1 MEEGG
6 GLALGEGGS
15 HGGLGAGARQRDA
28 DDDGCLASDGGRGRG
43 WDRGPL
49 GLSRPRGQVGW
60 AVVSVWA
67 GWQAKAEKVAG
78 QVEEGRGHEEVGPE
92 GRARLA
98 QMGQRGESIWVRF
111 QVGFGPMR
119 FRKISK

>member
-92 GRARLA
+92 GRARPASPNGPKGRKYL
-98 QMGQRGESIWVRF
+98 GQ
-111 QVGFGPMR
+111 
-119 FRKISK
+119 ISSGLWSNEI